1 MIYFSEQ
8 INDNINIGG
17 KARALANLELANFAI
32 PEWFVITP
40 DAFYESLPEDLTQ
53 KWTDSDSQMSFD
65 QLQSSLSQL
74 TITHKLSNLLAN
86 AMSRLCPD
94 DELVAVRSSALDED
108 GAEHSFAGQL
118 ESVLFVD
125 KQQLAQRII
134 QVWRS
139 GFSERIYTYR
149 QENKLSLP
157 PPAPAVLIQKMINA
171 EAAGVAFSA
180 DPVTGQRTVSVVGAV
195 YGLGS
200 ALVSGDVDADTY
212 YVNRVEEISKCEIA
226 NKRQAHEMDPTAV
239 EGVKL
244 KDLDGD
250 MASQSV
256 LSDEEV
262 KEIARLVRRSEKYF
276 NCPQDIEW
284 ARFENKIYLLQSRPI
299 TSIQQMADPDANL
312 IIWDNSN
319 IAESYRG
326 VTTPLTFSFASRAY
340 TSVYREFCHLMR
352 VPKKIIAQND
362 ALFARMLG
370 LVRGQVY
377 YNLIS
382 WYQVLALLPGFQMNR
397 SFMEQMMG
405 VKETM
410 PEEVINKIDK
420 PGSKWAKLRDGMRL
434 SSTLFGLLINHFLI
448 SGKIKRFYKRLN
460 TALADPAIPIQHKRA
475 DELIEYYHA
484 LECQLLKRWDAPLIN
499 DFFAMIFYGI
509 LKKLTEKWCDDT
521 DGTLQND
528 LLVGEGDIISAE
540 PAQRIRK
547 MAEMIFLYPE
557 LIDLLCEGSV
567 LDIYRRLPN
576 YQEFYAEYYA
586 YLKKFGDR
594 CLDEL
599 KLESPTLHDNPL
611 PVLRSIGHM
620 ARRLQTQPEKQQKDR
635 QQRILA
641 EDHVRELFAGSYIRK
656 TLFAWVLK
664 NARRRVSDRENLR
677 FERTR
682 VFGRIRNIFV
692 EVGFRLR
699 DFGLIS
705 EPRDIF
711 YLEVGEIVS
720 YIEGTATT
728 NDLMA
733 LIALR
738 KKEFNEYENS
748 ASPSDRFETRGII
761 YHGHDFQSPRE
772 KLPVEG
778 DELKGIGCCP
788 GVVKG
793 QVRVVRDPRGVELHQ
808 GEILVAE
815 RTDPGWI
822 MLFPAASGLLVEH
835 GSLLSHSAIVAR
847 EMGIPAVV
855 SLDGVT
861 DWLKDGDWVEMDGR
875 LGSVRKINTELDE
888 QKHND
893 RLDENQHDDLDIDE
907 VEGEVVAKPKDEKVF
922 DPTQRGIYEQEI
934 D

>member
-1 MIYFSEQ
+1 MIYFSEH
-8 INDNINIGG
+8 ISDDLNIGG
-17 KARALANLELANFAI
+17 KARALANLELANFKI
-32 PEWFVITP
+32 PAWFVITP
-40 DAFYESLPEDLTQ
+40 EEFYASLADEDKAMWLESGSTTSHEDLQ
-53 KWTDSDSQMSFD
+53 A
-65 QLQSSLSQL
+65 SL
-74 TITHKLSNLLAN
+74 TRLSINPNVIALLHN
-86 AMSRLCPD
+86 AMSRLCPK
-94 DELVAVRSSALDED
+94 DELVAVRSSAVDED

-125 KQQLAQRII
+125 KAQLAQRII

-139 GFSERIYTYR
+139 GFSERIFTYR
-149 QENKLSLP
+149 KENKLSLP
-157 PPAPAVLIQKMINA
+157 PPPPAVLVQRMINA

-180 DPVTGQRTVSVVGAV
+180 DPVSGRRATTVVGAV

-212 YVNRVEEISKCEIA
+212 YVDRLQDITQCEIA
-226 NKRQAHEMDPTAV
+226 NKRQAHAMDPTAV

-244 KDLDGD
+244 VDLDED
-250 MASQSV
+250 KASQSV

-262 KEIARLVRRSEKYF
+262 KEIARIARRSEKYF

-284 ARFENKIYLLQSRPI
+284 AKFENRIYLLQSRPI

-352 VPKKIIAQND
+352 VPKKLIAEND

-370 LVRGQVY
+370 LIRGQVY

-397 SFMEQMMG
+397 KFMEQMMG
-405 VKETM
+405 VKEAM
-410 PEEVINKIDK
+410 PEEVINRIVKPTSTWDK
-420 PGSKWAKLRDGMRL
+420 FHDGMRL
-434 SSTLFGLLINHFLI
+434 ASTLSGLVLNHFLI
-448 SGKIKRFYKRLN
+448 PSKIKKFYKRLN
-460 TALADPAIPIQHKRA
+460 TALADPEISIQQKRA
-475 DELIEYYHA
+475 DELIEYYHE
-484 LECQLLKRWDAPLIN
+484 LERQLLKRWDAPLIN
-499 DFFAMIFYGI
+499 DFFAMIFYGV
-509 LKKLTEKWCDDT
+509 LRKLTEKWCEDT

-547 MAEMIFLYPE
+547 MGEMIFLYPE
-557 LIDLLCEGSV
+557 LIELLCEGSV

-576 YQEFYAEYYA
+576 YQEFYAEYYS

-620 ARRLQTQPEKQQKDR
+620 AKRLQTNPEKHQKDR
-635 QQRILA
+635 QQRLIA
-641 EDHVRELFAGSYIRK
+641 EDHVRELFAGAFFRK
-656 TLFAWVLK
+656 RIFNWVLK
-664 NARRRVSDRENLR
+664 NTRKRVSDRENLR

-692 EVGFRLR
+692 ELGFRLR
-699 DFGLIS
+699 DLGIIN

-711 YLEVGEIVS
+711 YLEVGEIVN
-720 YIEGTATT
+720 YVEGTSSTHNLA
-728 NDLMA
+728 A
-733 LIALR
+733 LIELR
-738 KKEFNEYENS
+738 KKEFKEYEDS
-748 ASPSDRFETRGII
+748 ISPADRFETRGII
-761 YHGHDFQSPRE
+761 YHGHNFESKHE
-772 KLPVEG
+772 KLAVEG
-778 DELKGIGCCP
+778 DEIHGIGCCP
-788 GVVKG
+788 GVVRG
-793 QVRVVRDPRGVELHQ
+793 QVRVVRDPRGVELHP

-822 MLFPAASGLLVEH
+822 MLFPACSGLLVEH

-875 LGSVRKINTELDE
+875 IGSVRKINNEFGDGNESDADE
-888 QKHND
+888 D
-893 RLDENQHDDLDIDE
+893 DFDLDGPDDDDF
-907 VEGEVVAKPKDEKVF
+907 ASKTKSDSAF
-922 DPTQRGIYEQEI
+922 DPTKRGIYEQEL

>member
-1 MIYFSEQ
+1 MIYFS
-8 INDNINIGG
+8 NDITDDLNIGG
-17 KARALANLELANFAI
+17 KARALANLELANFNI

-40 DAFYESLPEDLTQ
+40 EEFYESLTDEFKSMWLESSSTLSYESLQGSLT
-53 KWTDSDSQMSFD
+53 
-65 QLQSSLSQL
+65 QL
-74 TITHKLSNLLAN
+74 TIKPKVMTVLHN
-86 AMSRLCPD
+86 AISDLCPN
-94 DELVAVRSSALDED
+94 DELVAVRSSASDED

-125 KQQLAQRII
+125 KQQLATRII

-149 QENKLSLP
+149 RENNLSLP
-157 PPAPAVLIQKMINA
+157 PPPPAALVQKMINA

-180 DPVTGQRTVSVVGAV
+180 DPVSGRRATSVVGAV

-212 YVNRVEEISKCEIA
+212 YVNRLEEITQCEIA
-226 NKRQAHEMDPTAV
+226 NKRQAHVMDPSGV

-244 KDLDGD
+244 VELDEER
-250 MASQSV
+250 ANQSV

-262 KEIARLVRRSEKYF
+262 KEIARIARRSEKHF

-284 ARFENKIYLLQSRPI
+284 ARFKNRIYLLQSRPI
-299 TSIQQMADPDANL
+299 TSIQQMVDPDANL

-340 TSVYREFCHLMR
+340 TSVYREFCHMMR
-352 VPKKIIAQND
+352 VPKKLIAEND
-362 ALFARMLG
+362 DLFARMLG
-370 LVRGQVY
+370 LIRGQVY

-397 SFMEQMMG
+397 KFMEQMMG

-410 PEEVINKIDK
+410 PEEVINKIVK
-420 PGSKWAKLRDGMRL
+420 PTSKWDRIRDGIRL
-434 SSTLFGLLINHFLI
+434 SSTLSGLVLNHFLI
-448 SGKIKRFYKRLN
+448 PGKIKKFYKRLN
-460 TALADPAIPIQHKRA
+460 KALATPDISIQHQRA

-484 LECQLLKRWDAPLIN
+484 LERQLLKRWDAPLIN
-499 DFFAMIFYGI
+499 DFFAMIFYGV
-509 LKKLTEKWCDDT
+509 LRKLTEKWCEDT

-557 LIDLLCEGSV
+557 LIDLLCDGSV

-620 ARRLQTQPEKQQKDR
+620 AKRLQANPEKQQKNR
-635 QQRILA
+635 QQRHLA
-641 EDHVRELFAGSYIRK
+641 EDHVSELFAGAFIRK
-656 TLFAWVLK
+656 TIFNWVLK
-664 NARRRVSDRENLR
+664 NARKRVSDRENLR

-699 DFGLIS
+699 DLGIIK

-711 YLEVGEIVS
+711 YLEVGEIVC
-720 YIEGTATT
+720 YIEGTSSTHNLA
-728 NDLMA
+728 A
-733 LIALR
+733 LIELR
-738 KKEFNEYENS
+738 KQEFSEYENTVK
-748 ASPSDRFETRGII
+748 PSDRFETRGII
-761 YHGHDFQSPRE
+761 YHGHDFQSKRE
-772 KLPVEG
+772 KIPVEG
-778 DELKGIGCCP
+778 DEINGIGCCP
-788 GVVKG
+788 GVVRG
-793 QVRVVRDPRGVELHQ
+793 QVRVVRDPRGVELHP

-822 MLFPAASGLLVEH
+822 MLFPACSGLLVEH

-855 SLDGVT
+855 SLDGIT

-875 LGSVRKINTELDE
+875 LGSVRKINTESDNDKNDE
-888 QKHND
+888 D
-893 RLDENQHDDLDIDE
+893 DFDLDGPDE
-907 VEGEVVAKPKDEKVF
+907 DDFTSTTKIENNF
-922 DPTQRGIYEQEI
+922 DPTKRGTYEQEI